1 MVLLAAAEHVIF
13 LGDEVHYAL
22 ELLERVGELLDE
34 NPVARHLRE
43 VKVEGV
49 VGDYL
54 LREMR
59 LVLGVIAIL
68 LRELVEARE
77 LLLRRVLDGVD
88 EVRVLEYIAVL
99 VHVAHVRQRDLRDH
113 VALARKDAHEFVAHE
128 HRQRLAYGR
137 LARLVYL
144 RELALRQRRPRL
156 EPQPQNVLLQ
166 RYVYV
171 VYQTAV
177 VRAHPLI
184 SNVFM
189 IHNKFLIE
197 QPARPAAFTFP

>member
-1 MVLLAAAEHVIF
+1 MLLAAAEHVIF
-13 LGDEVHYAL
+13 LRDEVHYAL

-59 LVLGVIAIL
+59 LVLGVIAVL

-88 EVRVLEYIAVL
+88 
-99 VHVAHVRQRDLRDH
+99 
-113 VALARKDAHEFVAHE
+113 
-128 HRQRLAYGR
+128 
-137 LARLVYL
+137 
-144 RELALRQRRPRL
+144 
-156 EPQPQNVLLQ
+156 
-166 RYVYV
+166 
-171 VYQTAV
+171 
-177 VRAHPLI
+177 
-184 SNVFM
+184 
-189 IHNKFLIE
+189 
-197 QPARPAAFTFP
+197 